1 METDKMKKLL
11 KALLIV
17 LCVMVLFGCANKKE
31 EAAEPQQETAEP
43 QQEAADTQVP
53 KDQQEGTAG
62 SNIPLKDNLEE
73 AKYQI
78 EVAMQYQLE
87 KMYGDKVNDA
97 RIYVEKMYSAEE
109 EKNIPALQNLG
120 PNEIAFEVKYELH
133 PSEGT
138 DVNELTAASGVYDEA
153 SGWVKDKFN
162 VGILRPNSEASDP
175 KYVITDLGTGF

>member
-1 METDKMKKLL
+1 
-11 KALLIV
+11 
-17 LCVMVLFGCANKKE
+17 
-31 EAAEPQQETAEP
+31 
-43 QQEAADTQVP
+43 
-53 KDQQEGTAG
+53 
-62 SNIPLKDNLEE
+62 
-73 AKYQI
+73 
-78 EVAMQYQLE
+78 
-87 KMYGDKVNDA
+87 MYGDKVNDA